1 MPHFVHN
8 LWIGLF
14 MYLILKQNFYL
25 FFMFKFWIHW
35 TILLCYVKKMYIN
48 NQFIF
53 QNHKNLIETFLFKRV
68 RILSVWVSIFWS
80 NILHDIV
87 FSVALFLYVTELLI
101 VQICLICHNPKTSSR
116 YIYILNYTNLF
127 WSRFLYFQ
135 CTVLTSNSWFLISG
149 LYWKKFQPLV
159 IYFLCNVNQQNL
171 PYMIRIII
179 LYIRKMHVVAD
190 EVYTI
195 NSY

>member
-1 MPHFVHN
+1 
-8 LWIGLF
+8 
-14 MYLILKQNFYL
+14 
-25 FFMFKFWIHW
+25 
-35 TILLCYVKKMYIN
+35 MYIN

-53 QNHKNLIETFLFKRV
+53 SKSQKLYWDILVQASKNSLSLSFNFLIEHFTLHCIQCCSVSV
-68 RILSVWVSIFWS
+68 RDRTTHCTNMSYLSESK
-80 NILHDIV
+80 DI
-87 FSVALFLYVTELLI
+87 I
-101 VQICLICHNPKTSSR
+101 KI
-116 YIYILNYTNLF
+116 YIYILNYTKLF
-127 WSRFLYFQ
+127 GSRFLYFQ

-159 IYFLCNVNQQNL
+159 ISFLCNVNQQNL

>member
-159 IYFLCNVNQQNL
+159 ISFLCNVNQQNL

>member
-116 YIYILNYTNLF
+116 YIYIK
-127 WSRFLYFQ
+127 LYQ
-135 CTVLTSNSWFLISG
+135 
-149 LYWKKFQPLV
+149 
-159 IYFLCNVNQQNL
+159 
-171 PYMIRIII
+171 II
-179 LYIRKMHVVAD
+179 LKSFSLLS
-190 EVYTI
+190 VYCIDFKFMISNQWVILKEIST
-195 NSY
+195 SCDLFSL